1 MKNAIADR
9 NENIINTKSIRIY
22 MCIALIVAIAFV
34 PTMAIAEDIG
44 FGSMIESLSNIV
56 NKLLLP
62 IGILIAAW
70 KIIYI
75 VLVVGL
81 LGVDPLEMMEAGDD
95 STKNISDLSSYNIM
109 RMVRSQLKGFG
120 YGLLWVGGV
129 WILFQIII
137 SVVAMFANAVS
148 DNFS

>member
-1 MKNAIADR
+1 MVKLKRMLRENGKATLLAVAAIAL
-9 NENIINTKSIRIY
+9 T
-22 MCIALIVAIAFV
+22 AAIM
-34 PTMAIAEDIG
+34 PTMAMADDAVG
-44 FGSMIESLSNIV
+44 FGMMIESLTNIV

-62 IGILIAAW
+62 IGVLVAAW

-81 LGVDPLEMMEAGDD
+81 LGIDPLEMMEAGDD
-95 STKNISDLSSYNIM
+95 NTKNIGDLSSYNIM
-109 RMVRSQLKGFG
+109 RMVQSQLKGFA

-129 WILFQIII
+129 WILFQIIV

>member
-1 MKNAIADR
+1 MIKLKRIFRENGKAVLLAVAAIAL
-9 NENIINTKSIRIY
+9 TAAV
-22 MCIALIVAIAFV
+22 M
-34 PTMAIAEDIG
+34 PTMAMADDAVG
-44 FGSMIESLSNIV
+44 FGAMIESLTNIV

-62 IGILIAAW
+62 IGVLIAAW

-81 LGVDPLEMMEAGDD
+81 LGIDPLEMMEAGEDN
-95 STKNISDLSSYNIM
+95 TKNIGDLSSYNIM
-109 RMVRSQLKGFG
+109 RMVQSQLKGFA

-129 WILFQIII
+129 WILFQIIV

-148 DNFS
+148 ANFS

>member
-1 MKNAIADR
+1 MVKLKRIFGENGKATLLAVAAIAL
-9 NENIINTKSIRIY
+9 TAAV
-22 MCIALIVAIAFV
+22 M
-34 PTMAIAEDIG
+34 PTMAMADDAVG
-44 FGSMIESLSNIV
+44 FGAMIESLTNIV

-62 IGILIAAW
+62 IGVLVAAW

-81 LGVDPLEMMEAGDD
+81 LGIDPLEMMESGEDN
-95 STKNISDLSSYNIM
+95 TKNIGDLSSYNIM
-109 RMVRSQLKGFG
+109 RMVQSQLKGFA
-120 YGLLWVGGV
+120 YGLLWVGSV
-129 WILFQIII
+129 WILFQIIV

>member
-1 MKNAIADR
+1 MVKLKRIFRENGKAMLLAIMAIAL
-9 NENIINTKSIRIY
+9 T
-22 MCIALIVAIAFV
+22 AAIM
-34 PTMAIAEDIG
+34 PTMAMADDAVG
-44 FGSMIESLSNIV
+44 FGAMIESLTNIV

-62 IGILIAAW
+62 IGVLVAAW

-81 LGVDPLEMMEAGDD
+81 LGIDPLEMMESGEDN
-95 STKNISDLSSYNIM
+95 TKNISDLSSYNIM
-109 RMVRSQLKGFG
+109 RMVQSQLKGFA

-129 WILFQIII
+129 WILFQIIV

>member
-1 MKNAIADR
+1 MVKLKRIFRENDKAMLLAIA
-9 NENIINTKSIRIY
+9 
-22 MCIALIVAIAFV
+22 AISLTAAIM
-34 PTMAIAEDIG
+34 PIMAMADDAVG
-44 FGSMIESLSNIV
+44 FGAMIESLTNIV

-62 IGILIAAW
+62 IGVLVAAW

-81 LGVDPLEMMEAGDD
+81 LGIDPLEMMEAGEDN
-95 STKNISDLSSYNIM
+95 TKNIGDLSSYNIM
-109 RMVRSQLKGFG
+109 RMVQSQLKGFA

-129 WILFQIII
+129 WILFQIIV

>member
-1 MKNAIADR
+1 MVKLKRIFRENGKAMLLAIA
-9 NENIINTKSIRIY
+9 
-22 MCIALIVAIAFV
+22 AIAFTAAIM
-34 PTMAIAEDIG
+34 PTMAMADDAVG
-44 FGSMIESLSNIV
+44 FGAMIESLTNIV

-62 IGILIAAW
+62 IGVLVAAW

-81 LGVDPLEMMEAGDD
+81 LGIDPLEMMEAGEDN
-95 STKNISDLSSYNIM
+95 TKNIGDLSSYNIM
-109 RMVRSQLKGFG
+109 RMVQSQLKGFA

-129 WILFQIII
+129 WILFQIIV

-148 DNFS
+148 ANFS

>member
-1 MKNAIADR
+1 MVKLKHIFRENGKAMLLAIA
-9 NENIINTKSIRIY
+9 
-22 MCIALIVAIAFV
+22 AISLTAAIM
-34 PTMAIAEDIG
+34 PTMAMADDAVG
-44 FGSMIESLSNIV
+44 FGAMIESLTNIV

-62 IGILIAAW
+62 IGVLVAAW

-81 LGVDPLEMMEAGDD
+81 LGIDPLEMMEAGEDN
-95 STKNISDLSSYNIM
+95 TKNIGDLSSYNIM
-109 RMVRSQLKGFG
+109 RMVQSQLKGFA

-129 WILFQIII
+129 WILFQIIV

>member
-1 MKNAIADR
+1 MVKLKRIFGKNGKATLLAIAA
-9 NENIINTKSIRIY
+9 
-22 MCIALIVAIAFV
+22 IALTAAIM
-34 PTMAIAEDIG
+34 PTMAMADDAVG
-44 FGSMIESLSNIV
+44 FGAMIESLTNIV

-62 IGILIAAW
+62 IGVLVAAW

-81 LGVDPLEMMEAGDD
+81 LGIDPLEMMESGEDN
-95 STKNISDLSSYNIM
+95 TKNIGDLSSYNIM
-109 RMVRSQLKGFG
+109 RMVQSQLKGFA

-129 WILFQIII
+129 WILFQIIV

>member
-1 MKNAIADR
+1 MVKLKRIFRENGKATLLAVAAIAL
-9 NENIINTKSIRIY
+9 T
-22 MCIALIVAIAFV
+22 AAIM
-34 PTMAIAEDIG
+34 PTMAMADDAVG
-44 FGSMIESLSNIV
+44 FGMMIESLTNIV

-62 IGILIAAW
+62 IGVLVAAW

-81 LGVDPLEMMEAGDD
+81 LGIDPLEMMEAGDD
-95 STKNISDLSSYNIM
+95 NTKNIGDLSSYNIM
-109 RMVRSQLKGFG
+109 RMVQSQLKGFA

-129 WILFQIII
+129 WILFQIIV

>member
-1 MKNAIADR
+1 MSKLNCIRNRKVKNALLA
-9 NENIINTKSIRIY
+9 T
-22 MCIALIVAIAFV
+22 AAITLAAVFV
-34 PTMAIAEDIG
+34 PTMAMAEPVG
-44 FGSMIESLSNIV
+44 FGMMIEALRDIV
-56 NKLLLP
+56 NNLLLP
-62 IGILIAAW
+62 IGVLVAAW

-75 VLVVGL
+75 ALVVGL

-95 STKNISDLSSYNIM
+95 NTKNIGDLSSYNIM
-109 RMVRSQLKGFG
+109 RMVRSQLKGFA

>member
-1 MKNAIADR
+1 MIKLKRMFRENGKATLLAVAAIAL
-9 NENIINTKSIRIY
+9 TS
-22 MCIALIVAIAFV
+22 AIM
-34 PTMAIAEDIG
+34 PTMAMADDAVG
-44 FGSMIESLSNIV
+44 FGMMIESLTNIV

-62 IGILIAAW
+62 IGVLIAAW

-81 LGVDPLEMMEAGDD
+81 LGIDPLEMMEAGEDN
-95 STKNISDLSSYNIM
+95 TKNIGDLSSYNIM
-109 RMVRSQLKGFG
+109 RMVQSQLKGFA

-129 WILFQIII
+129 WILFQIIV

-148 DNFS
+148 SNFS

>member
-1 MKNAIADR
+1 M
-9 NENIINTKSIRIY
+9 
-22 MCIALIVAIAFV
+22 
-34 PTMAIAEDIG
+34 
-44 FGSMIESLSNIV
+44 MIESLTNIV

-62 IGILIAAW
+62 IGVLIAAW

-81 LGVDPLEMMEAGDD
+81 LGIDPLEMMEAGEDN
-95 STKNISDLSSYNIM
+95 TKNIGDLSSYNIM
-109 RMVRSQLKGFG
+109 RMVQSQLKGFA

-129 WILFQIII
+129 WILFQIIV

-148 DNFS
+148 SNFS

>member
-1 MKNAIADR
+1 MVKLKRIFRENGKATLLAAAAIAL
-9 NENIINTKSIRIY
+9 T
-22 MCIALIVAIAFV
+22 AAIM
-34 PTMAIAEDIG
+34 PTMAMADDAVG
-44 FGSMIESLSNIV
+44 FGMMIESLTNIV

-62 IGILIAAW
+62 IGVLIAAW

-81 LGVDPLEMMEAGDD
+81 LGIDPLEMMEAGEDN
-95 STKNISDLSSYNIM
+95 TKNIGDLSSYNIM
-109 RMVRSQLKGFG
+109 RMVQSQLKGFA

-129 WILFQIII
+129 WILFQIIV

-148 DNFS
+148 SNFS

>member
-1 MKNAIADR
+1 MVKLKRISRENGKAMLLAVAAIAL
-9 NENIINTKSIRIY
+9 T
-22 MCIALIVAIAFV
+22 AAIM
-34 PTMAIAEDIG
+34 PTMAMADDAVG
-44 FGSMIESLSNIV
+44 FGMMIESLTNIV

-62 IGILIAAW
+62 IGVLIAAW

-81 LGVDPLEMMEAGDD
+81 LGIDPLEMMESGEDN
-95 STKNISDLSSYNIM
+95 TKNIGDLSSYNIM
-109 RMVRSQLKGFG
+109 RMVQSQLKGFA

-129 WILFQIII
+129 WILFQIIV

-148 DNFS
+148 ANFS

>member
-1 MKNAIADR
+1 MIKLKRILKENGKATLVAVAAIAL
-9 NENIINTKSIRIY
+9 T
-22 MCIALIVAIAFV
+22 AAIM
-34 PTMAIAEDIG
+34 PTMAMADDAVG
-44 FGSMIESLSNIV
+44 FGAMIESLTNIV

-62 IGILIAAW
+62 IGVLIAAW

-81 LGVDPLEMMEAGDD
+81 LGIDPLEMMESGEDN
-95 STKNISDLSSYNIM
+95 TKNIGDLSSYNIM
-109 RMVRSQLKGFG
+109 RMVQSQLKGFA

-129 WILFQIII
+129 WILFQIIV

-148 DNFS
+148 ANFS

>member
-1 MKNAIADR
+1 MVKLKRIFRENGKATLLAVAAIAL
-9 NENIINTKSIRIY
+9 TAA
-22 MCIALIVAIAFV
+22 MM
-34 PTMAIAEDIG
+34 PTMAMADDAVG
-44 FGSMIESLSNIV
+44 FGMMIESLTNIV

-62 IGILIAAW
+62 IGVLIAAW

-81 LGVDPLEMMEAGDD
+81 LGIDPLEMMEAGEDN
-95 STKNISDLSSYNIM
+95 TKNIGDLSSYNIM
-109 RMVRSQLKGFG
+109 RMVQSQLKGFA

-129 WILFQIII
+129 WILFQIIV

-148 DNFS
+148 SNFS

>member
-1 MKNAIADR
+1 MVKLKRIFGENGKATLLAVAAIAL
-9 NENIINTKSIRIY
+9 T
-22 MCIALIVAIAFV
+22 AAIM
-34 PTMAIAEDIG
+34 PTMAMADDAVG
-44 FGSMIESLSNIV
+44 FGAMIESLTNIV

-62 IGILIAAW
+62 IGVLVAAW

-81 LGVDPLEMMEAGDD
+81 LGIDPLEMMEAGEDN
-95 STKNISDLSSYNIM
+95 TKNIGDLSSYNIM
-109 RMVRSQLKGFG
+109 RMVQSQLKGFA

-129 WILFQIII
+129 WILFQIIV

-148 DNFS
+148 ANFS

>member
-1 MKNAIADR
+1 MVKLKRIFRENGKAMLLAIA
-9 NENIINTKSIRIY
+9 
-22 MCIALIVAIAFV
+22 AISLTSAIM
-34 PTMAIAEDIG
+34 PTMAMADDAVG
-44 FGSMIESLSNIV
+44 FGAMIESLTNIV

-62 IGILIAAW
+62 IGVLVAAW

-81 LGVDPLEMMEAGDD
+81 LGIDPLEMMEAGEDN
-95 STKNISDLSSYNIM
+95 TKNIGDLSSYNIM
-109 RMVRSQLKGFG
+109 RMVQSQLKGFA

-129 WILFQIII
+129 WILFQIIV

>member
-1 MKNAIADR
+1 MFRENGKATLLAVAAIALTVV
-9 NENIINTKSIRIY
+9 I
-22 MCIALIVAIAFV
+22 M
-34 PTMAIAEDIG
+34 PTMAMADDAVG
-44 FGSMIESLSNIV
+44 FGMMIESLTNIV

-62 IGILIAAW
+62 IGVLIAAW

-81 LGVDPLEMMEAGDD
+81 LGIDPLEMMEAGDD
-95 STKNISDLSSYNIM
+95 NTKNIGDLSSYNIM
-109 RMVRSQLKGFG
+109 RMVQSQLKGFA

-129 WILFQIII
+129 WILFQIIV

-148 DNFS
+148 TNFS

>member
-1 MKNAIADR
+1 MVKLKRMFRENGKATLLAVAAIAL
-9 NENIINTKSIRIY
+9 T
-22 MCIALIVAIAFV
+22 AAIM
-34 PTMAIAEDIG
+34 PTMAMADDAVG
-44 FGSMIESLSNIV
+44 FGAMIESLTNIV

-62 IGILIAAW
+62 IGVLVAAW
-70 KIIYI
+70 KIIYL

-81 LGVDPLEMMEAGDD
+81 LGIDPLEMMEAGEDN
-95 STKNISDLSSYNIM
+95 TKNIGDLSSYNIM
-109 RMVRSQLKGFG
+109 RMVQSQLKGFA

-129 WILFQIII
+129 WILFQIIV

>member
-1 MKNAIADR
+1 MFRENGRATLLAVAAIAL
-9 NENIINTKSIRIY
+9 T
-22 MCIALIVAIAFV
+22 VAV
-34 PTMAIAEDIG
+34 MPTTAMADDAVG
-44 FGSMIESLSNIV
+44 FGMMIESLTNIV

-62 IGILIAAW
+62 IGVLVAAW

-81 LGVDPLEMMEAGDD
+81 LGIDPLEMMEAGDD
-95 STKNISDLSSYNIM
+95 NTKNIGDLSSYNIM
-109 RMVRSQLKGFG
+109 RMVQSQLKGFA

-129 WILFQIII
+129 WILFQIIV

>member
-1 MKNAIADR
+1 MVKLKRIFGENGKATLLAVAAIAL
-9 NENIINTKSIRIY
+9 TAAV
-22 MCIALIVAIAFV
+22 MPTIA
-34 PTMAIAEDIG
+34 MADDAVG
-44 FGSMIESLSNIV
+44 FGAMIESLTNIV

-62 IGILIAAW
+62 IGVLVAAW

-81 LGVDPLEMMEAGDD
+81 LGIDPLEMMEAGDD
-95 STKNISDLSSYNIM
+95 NTKNIGDLSSYNIM
-109 RMVRSQLKGFG
+109 RMVQSQLKGFA

-129 WILFQIII
+129 WILFQIIV

>member
-1 MKNAIADR
+1 MVKLKRIFRENGKATLLAVAAITLTA
-9 NENIINTKSIRIY
+9 
-22 MCIALIVAIAFV
+22 AIM
-34 PTMAIAEDIG
+34 PTMAMADDAVG
-44 FGSMIESLSNIV
+44 FGMMIESLTNIV

-62 IGILIAAW
+62 IGVLVAAW

-81 LGVDPLEMMEAGDD
+81 LGIDPLEMMEAGDD
-95 STKNISDLSSYNIM
+95 NTKNIGDLSSYNIM
-109 RMVRSQLKGFG
+109 RMVQSQLKGFA

-129 WILFQIII
+129 WILFQIIV

>member
-1 MKNAIADR
+1 MVKLKRMFRENGKATLLAVTAIALTAT
-9 NENIINTKSIRIY
+9 I
-22 MCIALIVAIAFV
+22 M
-34 PTMAIAEDIG
+34 PTMAMADDAVG
-44 FGSMIESLSNIV
+44 FGMMIESLTNIV

-62 IGILIAAW
+62 IGVLIAAW

-81 LGVDPLEMMEAGDD
+81 LGIDPLEMMEAGDD
-95 STKNISDLSSYNIM
+95 NTKNIGDLSSYNIM
-109 RMVRSQLKGFG
+109 RMVKSQLKGFA

-129 WILFQIII
+129 WILFQIIV

-148 DNFS
+148 ANFS

>member
-1 MKNAIADR
+1 MVKLKHIFRENGKAMLLAIA
-9 NENIINTKSIRIY
+9 
-22 MCIALIVAIAFV
+22 AISLTAAIM
-34 PTMAIAEDIG
+34 PTMAMADDAVG
-44 FGSMIESLSNIV
+44 FGAMIESLTNIV

-62 IGILIAAW
+62 IGVLVAAW

-81 LGVDPLEMMEAGDD
+81 LGIDPLEMMESGEDN
-95 STKNISDLSSYNIM
+95 TKNIGDLSSYNIM
-109 RMVRSQLKGFG
+109 RMVQSQLKGFA

-129 WILFQIII
+129 WILFQIIV

>member
-1 MKNAIADR
+1 MVKLKRIFRENGKAMLLAIA
-9 NENIINTKSIRIY
+9 
-22 MCIALIVAIAFV
+22 AIAFTAAIM
-34 PTMAIAEDIG
+34 PTMAMADDAVG
-44 FGSMIESLSNIV
+44 FGAMIESLTNIV

-62 IGILIAAW
+62 IGVLIAAW

-81 LGVDPLEMMEAGDD
+81 LGIDPLEMMESGEDN
-95 STKNISDLSSYNIM
+95 TKNIGDLSSYNIM
-109 RMVRSQLKGFG
+109 RMVQSQLKGFA

-129 WILFQIII
+129 WILFQIIV

>member
-1 MKNAIADR
+1 MVKLKRIFGENGKATLLAVAAIAL
-9 NENIINTKSIRIY
+9 TAAV
-22 MCIALIVAIAFV
+22 M
-34 PTMAIAEDIG
+34 PTMAMADDAVG
-44 FGSMIESLSNIV
+44 FGAMIESLTNIV

-62 IGILIAAW
+62 IGVLVAAW

-81 LGVDPLEMMEAGDD
+81 LGIDPLEMMESGEDN
-95 STKNISDLSSYNIM
+95 TKNIGDLSSYNIM
-109 RMVRSQLKGFG
+109 RMVQSQLKGFA

-129 WILFQIII
+129 WILFQIIV
-137 SVVAMFANAVS
+137 SVVAIFANAVS

>member
-1 MKNAIADR
+1 MVKLKRIFRENGKATLLVVAAIAL
-9 NENIINTKSIRIY
+9 TAAV
-22 MCIALIVAIAFV
+22 M
-34 PTMAIAEDIG
+34 PTMAMADDAVG
-44 FGSMIESLSNIV
+44 FGMMIESLTNIV

-62 IGILIAAW
+62 IGVLVAAW

-81 LGVDPLEMMEAGDD
+81 LGIDPLEMMEAGDD
-95 STKNISDLSSYNIM
+95 NTKNIGDLSSYNIM
-109 RMVRSQLKGFG
+109 RMVQSQLKGFA

-129 WILFQIII
+129 WILFQIIV

>member
-1 MKNAIADR
+1 MIKLKRIFRENGKATLLAVAAIAL
-9 NENIINTKSIRIY
+9 T
-22 MCIALIVAIAFV
+22 VAIM
-34 PTMAIAEDIG
+34 PTMAMADDAVG
-44 FGSMIESLSNIV
+44 FGAMIESLTNIV

-62 IGILIAAW
+62 IGVLVAAW

-81 LGVDPLEMMEAGDD
+81 LGIDPLEMMESGEDN
-95 STKNISDLSSYNIM
+95 TKNIGDLSSYNIM
-109 RMVRSQLKGFG
+109 RMVQSQLKGFA

-129 WILFQIII
+129 WILFQIIV
-137 SVVAMFANAVS
+137 SVVAMFVNAVS

>member
-1 MKNAIADR
+1 MVKLKRIFRENGKATLLAVAAIAL
-9 NENIINTKSIRIY
+9 T
-22 MCIALIVAIAFV
+22 AAIM
-34 PTMAIAEDIG
+34 PTMAMADDAVG
-44 FGSMIESLSNIV
+44 FGMMIESLTNIV

-62 IGILIAAW
+62 IGVLVAAW

-81 LGVDPLEMMEAGDD
+81 LGIDPLEMMEAGEDN
-95 STKNISDLSSYNIM
+95 TKNIGDLSSYNIM
-109 RMVRSQLKGFG
+109 RMVQSQLKGFA

-129 WILFQIII
+129 WILFQIIV

>member
-1 MKNAIADR
+1 MIKLKRIFRENGKATLLTVAAIAL
-9 NENIINTKSIRIY
+9 T
-22 MCIALIVAIAFV
+22 VAIM
-34 PTMAIAEDIG
+34 PTMAMADDAVG
-44 FGSMIESLSNIV
+44 FGAMIESLTNIV

-62 IGILIAAW
+62 IGVLVAAW

-81 LGVDPLEMMEAGDD
+81 LGIDPLEMMESGEDN
-95 STKNISDLSSYNIM
+95 TKNIGDLSSYNIM
-109 RMVRSQLKGFG
+109 RMVQSQLKGFA

-129 WILFQIII
+129 WILFQIIV

>member
-1 MKNAIADR
+1 MVKLKRIFRENDKAMLLAIA
-9 NENIINTKSIRIY
+9 
-22 MCIALIVAIAFV
+22 AISLTAAIM
-34 PTMAIAEDIG
+34 PTMAMADDAVG
-44 FGSMIESLSNIV
+44 FGAMIESLTNIV

-62 IGILIAAW
+62 IGVLVAAW

-81 LGVDPLEMMEAGDD
+81 LGIDPLEMMESGEDN
-95 STKNISDLSSYNIM
+95 TKNIGDLSSYNIM
-109 RMVRSQLKGFG
+109 RMVQSQLKGFA

-129 WILFQIII
+129 WILFQIIV

>member
-1 MKNAIADR
+1 MVKLKRIFG
-9 NENIINTKSIRIY
+9 ENVKAALLAFAT
-22 MCIALIVAIAFV
+22 IALTATIM
-34 PTMAIAEDIG
+34 PTMAMADDAVG
-44 FGSMIESLSNIV
+44 FGMMIESLTNIV

-62 IGILIAAW
+62 IGVLIAAW

-81 LGVDPLEMMEAGDD
+81 LGIDPLEMMEAGEDN
-95 STKNISDLSSYNIM
+95 TKNIGDLSSYNIM
-109 RMVRSQLKGFG
+109 RMVQSQLKGFA

-129 WILFQIII
+129 WILFQIIV

-148 DNFS
+148 SNFS

>member
-1 MKNAIADR
+1 MVKLKRIFRENGKAMLLAIAA
-9 NENIINTKSIRIY
+9 
-22 MCIALIVAIAFV
+22 IALTAAIM
-34 PTMAIAEDIG
+34 PTMAMADDAVG
-44 FGSMIESLSNIV
+44 FGAMIESLTNIV

-62 IGILIAAW
+62 IGVLVAAW

-81 LGVDPLEMMEAGDD
+81 LGIDPLEMMESGDD
-95 STKNISDLSSYNIM
+95 NTKNIGDLSSYNIM
-109 RMVRSQLKGFG
+109 RMVQSQLKGFA

-129 WILFQIII
+129 WILFQIIV

>member
-9 NENIINTKSIRIY
+9 NENIINAKSIRIC

-34 PTMAIAEDIG
+34 PTMAMAEDVG

-81 LGVDPLEMMEAGDD
+81 LGVDPLEMMEAGED

>member
-1 MKNAIADR
+1 MIKLKRILRENGKATLVAVAAIAL
-9 NENIINTKSIRIY
+9 T
-22 MCIALIVAIAFV
+22 AAIM
-34 PTMAIAEDIG
+34 PTMAMADDAVG
-44 FGSMIESLSNIV
+44 FGAMIESLTNIV

-62 IGILIAAW
+62 IGVLIAAW

-81 LGVDPLEMMEAGDD
+81 LGIDPLEMMESGEDN
-95 STKNISDLSSYNIM
+95 TKNIGDLSSYNIM
-109 RMVRSQLKGFG
+109 RMVQSQLKGFA

-129 WILFQIII
+129 WILFQIIV

-148 DNFS
+148 ANFS

>member
-1 MKNAIADR
+1 MVKLKRIFGENGKATLLAVAAIAL
-9 NENIINTKSIRIY
+9 TAAV
-22 MCIALIVAIAFV
+22 M
-34 PTMAIAEDIG
+34 PTMAMADDAVG
-44 FGSMIESLSNIV
+44 FGAMIESLTNIV

-62 IGILIAAW
+62 IGVLVAAW

-81 LGVDPLEMMEAGDD
+81 LGIDPLEMMESGEDN
-95 STKNISDLSSYNIM
+95 TKNIGDLSSYNIM
-109 RMVRSQLKGFG
+109 RMVQSQLKGFA

-129 WILFQIII
+129 WILFQIIV

-148 DNFS
+148 SNFS

>member
-1 MKNAIADR
+1 MVKLKRIFRENGKAMLLAIA
-9 NENIINTKSIRIY
+9 
-22 MCIALIVAIAFV
+22 AISLTSAIM
-34 PTMAIAEDIG
+34 PTMAMADDAVG
-44 FGSMIESLSNIV
+44 FGAMIESLTNIV

-62 IGILIAAW
+62 IGVLVAAW

-81 LGVDPLEMMEAGDD
+81 LGIDPLEMMEAGEDN
-95 STKNISDLSSYNIM
+95 TKNIGDLSSYNIM
-109 RMVRSQLKGFG
+109 RMVQSQLKGFA

-129 WILFQIII
+129 WILFQIIV

-148 DNFS
+148 ANFS